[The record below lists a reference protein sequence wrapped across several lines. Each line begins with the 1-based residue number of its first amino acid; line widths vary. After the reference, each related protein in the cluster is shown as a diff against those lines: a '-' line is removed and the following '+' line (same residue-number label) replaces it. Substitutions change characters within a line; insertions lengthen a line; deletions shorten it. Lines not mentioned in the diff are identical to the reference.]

1 MATPKR
7 KRNPT
12 RPIPN
17 KRPKVV
23 DAIDASDGELSS
35 SDELWAAESILDEKR
50 SGRKLQYLVEWK
62 GIDPR
67 TGDTYPPTWEPEK
80 NCTPALVDEWK
91 SKKAAR
97 RGSAGAARSAQ
108 KSSTPRQRTKKSRV
122 VESSPEHSTAHSTT
136 AQSTTAPTTPRPLS
150 PARESAVPAPSSA
163 VTTPAPADRPSPKI
177 HIGPPTNSFDPA
189 EYERYSQLAASQLA
203 ASQLAASQHQ
213 PTTAPQSQ
221 ETDLDSSQLFTAV
234 PEYRSSGIV
243 PDSES
248 SGGEESFVPATQ
260 QTTATTQHS
269 STANESQE
277 DVTEDSVR
285 VPSCPNRMPSL
296 LTRIHRACLKSS
308 SRLRHARRHLLSLFQ
323 RPCTIS

>member
-7 KRNPT
+7 KRKST

-17 KRPKVV
+17 KRPKLVE
-23 DAIDASDGELSS
+23 ASDGELSS
-35 SDELWAAESILDEKR
+35 ADELWEAESILEEKR

-62 GIDPR
+62 GIDPE
-67 TGDTYPPTWEPEK
+67 TGNAYQPTWEPEQ
-80 NCTPALVDEWK
+80 NCTPALIDEWK
-91 SKKAAR
+91 RKKTAR
-97 RGSAGAARSAQ
+97 RGSAGATRGAQ
-108 KSSTPRQRTKKSRV
+108 KSSTPRQRPKKSRL

-150 PARESAVPAPSSA
+150 PARESAAPAPSSA
-163 VTTPAPADRPSPKI
+163 ITTPAPAERPSPKI
-177 HIGPPTNSFDPA
+177 HIAPPTNSFDPA

-203 ASQLAASQHQ
+203 ASQLAASHY
-213 PTTAPQSQ
+213 PPATATQSQ

-248 SGGEESFVPATQ
+248 SSGEESFVPATQ

-277 DVTEDSVR
+277 DATEDSVR
-285 VPSCPNRMPSL
+285 GPSCPNRMLSL
-296 LTRIHRACLKSS
+296 LTGAHRAYLKSS
-308 SRLRHARRHLLSLFQ
+308 NRLRHACRHPLSLFQ
-323 RPCTIS
+323 RPCTTS